1 MEYLEELFPQPVMI
15 GLSPLARAR
24 TRELERFIDTAIAAR
39 INSIFFN
46 TSQIFQDRPHQT
58 TGLFSPLEIL

>member
-46 TSQIFQDRPHQT
+46 TSQIF
-58 TGLFSPLEIL
+58 